1 MRGGFACLIAMIL
14 SSCASDRL
22 LQDAAQQAGRA
33 QAGRQLP
40 AYPDDCRKKEDH
52 APLIDGVEARSVL
65 KRERQAL
72 DRQNARADRCAD
84 FYDGLAGNEMM
95 EDNTMTGERIQ
106 KIADSVILRA
116 VARVSMAMVL
126 PLASLVVYFG
136 LNWLDS
142 RFEKQDTASQNAI
155 AFQVSRIDRIEKTA
169 TTAID
174 QSTKVNDRLTIV
186 ETKQAT
192 ADATAAKFQ
201 NDALTRLDRMQDS
214 MVGILNAVAAL
225 TATMQARE
233 DYERRK
239 STSPP

>member
-1 MRGGFACLIAMIL
+1 
-14 SSCASDRL
+14 
-22 LQDAAQQAGRA
+22 
-33 QAGRQLP
+33 
-40 AYPDDCRKKEDH
+40 
-52 APLIDGVEARSVL
+52 
-65 KRERQAL
+65 
-72 DRQNARADRCAD
+72 
-84 FYDGLAGNEMM
+84 MM

-116 VARVSMAMVL
+116 VARLSMALAL

-136 LNWLDS
+136 LNWLDG
-142 RFEKQDTASQNAI
+142 RFEKQETANQNAI

-174 QSTKVNDRLTIV
+174 QSAKVNDRLTIV
-186 ETKQAT
+186 ETKQVT

-214 MVGILNAVAAL
+214 MVGISNAVAAL

-233 DYERRK
+233 DYERRR
-239 STSPP
+239 SNSPP

>member
-1 MRGGFACLIAMIL
+1 MRAPIDVLIFMMAW
-14 SSCASDRL
+14 R
-22 LQDAAQQAGRA
+22 
-33 QAGRQLP
+33 
-40 AYPDDCRKKEDH
+40 
-52 APLIDGVEARSVL
+52 
-65 KRERQAL
+65 
-72 DRQNARADRCAD
+72 
-84 FYDGLAGNEMM
+84 GNEMM

-116 VARVSMAMVL
+116 VARVSMAMAL

>member
-1 MRGGFACLIAMIL
+1 M
-14 SSCASDRL
+14 
-22 LQDAAQQAGRA
+22 QDAAQQAGRA

-84 FYDGLAGNEMM
+84 IYDGLAGNEMM

-116 VARVSMAMVL
+116 VARVSMAMAL

-174 QSTKVNDRLTIV
+174 QSTKVNDRQTPPLP
-186 ETKQAT
+186 
-192 ADATAAKFQ
+192 
-201 NDALTRLDRMQDS
+201 NSRM
-214 MVGILNAVAAL
+214 M
-225 TATMQARE
+225 R
-233 DYERRK
+233 
-239 STSPP
+239 